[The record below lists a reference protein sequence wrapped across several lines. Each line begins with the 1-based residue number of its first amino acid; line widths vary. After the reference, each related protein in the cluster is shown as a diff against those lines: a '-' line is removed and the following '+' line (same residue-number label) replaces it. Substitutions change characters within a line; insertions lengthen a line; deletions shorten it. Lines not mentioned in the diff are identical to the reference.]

1 MTGVSAGLSVVVVAF
16 GMARE
21 LPRTLATLDPGFQRG
36 IEAEDYE
43 VIVVDNGSPTPIDL
57 DDLPTFGGRL
67 RLERLDPA
75 PASPARAA
83 NHGIS
88 LATGDLVGL
97 VVDGARMV
105 SPGLLA
111 TARLAATLAPRPVVT
126 APAFHLGEV
135 PHMRAA
141 EVGYDQ
147 QVEDRLLDSID
158 WRNDGY
164 SLFGVS
170 TFAGSSHRGW
180 FGPMGESSSLFLPR
194 ALWSELGGLD
204 AAFDLPGGG
213 LVNHDLYHR
222 ACGLAGT
229 QLVELLG
236 EATFHQYHGGAA
248 TSRSFSWAEM
258 EAQYQAFRGAPY
270 RPPVAEPLYVGRVPA
285 ASLAHLEH
293 SAGLA
298 RERLGLT

>member
-1 MTGVSAGLSVVVVAF
+1 
-16 GMARE
+16 
-21 LPRTLATLDPGFQRG
+21 
-36 IEAEDYE
+36 
-43 VIVVDNGSPTPIDL
+43 
-57 DDLPTFGGRL
+57 
-67 RLERLDPA
+67 
-75 PASPARAA
+75 
-83 NHGIS
+83 
-88 LATGDLVGL
+88 
-97 VVDGARMV
+97 
-105 SPGLLA
+105 
-111 TARLAATLAPRPVVT
+111 
-126 APAFHLGEV
+126 
-135 PHMRAA
+135 MRAA